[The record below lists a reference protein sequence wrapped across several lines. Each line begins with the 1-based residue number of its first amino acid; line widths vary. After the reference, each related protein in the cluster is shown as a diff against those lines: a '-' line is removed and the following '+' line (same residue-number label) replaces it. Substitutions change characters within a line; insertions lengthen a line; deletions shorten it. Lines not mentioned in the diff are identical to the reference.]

1 MALATPHASI
11 SHVCSLPCNANS
23 RVRQATLLRNVRP
36 VATLRANAASCNTC
50 GCIGR
55 CSCTFPTSSQ
65 RLSARSSVGG
75 SVHAMQLSA
84 KPHRATAA
92 RGVARVV
99 AASNTKNPKIAILF
113 DCDGVI
119 VETEEL
125 HRLAYNKS
133 FVDSGLQIQGVQ
145 MDWAVS
151 YYDVLQNTV
160 GGGKP
165 KMKWHFAQNEWPT
178 YMNDGIRMPAP
189 STTEEQDALVDH
201 LQDRKTDF
209 YKVIV
214 EEVATA
220 RPGVLALM
228 DEGLA
233 NPDIALGICSA
244 ATRAGFEKVVNSVV
258 GPERLAKFDII
269 IAGDDV
275 DKKKPHPMIYNLA
288 QERLGLSGDKCV
300 VIEDSMV
307 GLRAAVSAGCHCLIT
322 YTESTKTADFKGEG
336 AKVAVADIGGYTVDS
351 LAAQIWEDWPVSVK
365 A

>member
-1 MALATPHASI
+1 M
-11 SHVCSLPCNANS
+11 
-23 RVRQATLLRNVRP
+23 
-36 VATLRANAASCNTC
+36 
-50 GCIGR
+50 
-55 CSCTFPTSSQ
+55 
-65 RLSARSSVGG
+65 
-75 SVHAMQLSA
+75 
-84 KPHRATAA
+84 
-92 RGVARVV
+92 
-99 AASNTKNPKIAILF
+99 
-113 DCDGVI
+113 
-119 VETEEL
+119 
-125 HRLAYNKS
+125 
-133 FVDSGLQIQGVQ
+133 Q

-233 NPDIALGICSA
+233 NPDIAMGICSA
-244 ATRAGFEKVVNSVV
+244 ATRAGFEKVRRTECGHQGKVLGDLIDVSIARKAPCLADSSRAALLPKTCGCTLWTAVDQGSWPSGCFLGIHWEGGAAQVVNSVV